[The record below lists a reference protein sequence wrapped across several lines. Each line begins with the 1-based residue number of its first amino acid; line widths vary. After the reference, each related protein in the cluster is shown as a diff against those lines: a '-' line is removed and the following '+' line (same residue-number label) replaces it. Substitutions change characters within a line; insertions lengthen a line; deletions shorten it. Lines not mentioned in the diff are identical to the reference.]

1 MSSERSNHAKA
12 RGERDGKSPICVPN
26 PTWLMCLEI
35 WCWGAS
41 LFILLAVP
49 SWVCL
54 GEGRG
59 EEGMLLPEQQ
69 HLLGAF
75 YAFYP
80 LCGLWALLWSGAR
93 S

>member
-1 MSSERSNHAKA
+1 
-12 RGERDGKSPICVPN
+12 
-26 PTWLMCLEI
+26 
-35 WCWGAS
+35 
-41 LFILLAVP
+41 
-49 SWVCL
+49 
-54 GEGRG
+54 
-59 EEGMLLPEQQ
+59 MLLPEQQ